1 MDDNNHNE
9 RSISDILN
17 GQQLNDENH
26 NTILIEGSIITDE
39 SIGDIKVGTTFSI
52 WEDAE
57 IKLNQYAKFS
67 GFSLKRKRV
76 EVDDKNGVVQHKTFE
91 CSFSG
96 KTVSNQVID
105 IIYQRERVS
114 KKIMCPWHINLTKP
128 KSSTEIVASFSDQ
141 YIHKRDLYNAIQ
153 KFKSPLTNRHG
164 DAQNTINKLFEL
176 KDHEPGWIIYTR
188 LDPFDNRF
196 VGLF

>member
-128 KSSTEIVASFSDQ
+128 KSSTEIGITSIIGQ
-141 YIHKRDLYNAIQ
+141 HNHYIIPDIYLYAP
-153 KFKSPLTNRHG
+153 KYR
-164 DAQNTINKLFEL
+164 
-176 KDHEPGWIIYTR
+176 R
-188 LDPFDNRF
+188 LSE
-196 VGLF
+196 